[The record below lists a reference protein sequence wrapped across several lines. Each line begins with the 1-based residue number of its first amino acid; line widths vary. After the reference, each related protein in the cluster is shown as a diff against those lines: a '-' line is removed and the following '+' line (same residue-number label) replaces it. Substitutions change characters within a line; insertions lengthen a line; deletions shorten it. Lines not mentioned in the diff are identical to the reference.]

1 MTYATW
7 RRQPAQ
13 PRIEERGK
21 PEQLSGGGDPAACA
35 SPAGRSAQGPIPDP
49 ELEVKRG
56 AASRERAIEVR
67 ASSLDVLGSGLVPL
81 VVAADPTLTPESKAI
96 YALLVGILSSDEGSW
111 TVRQLLA
118 CLAMGSNRFY
128 KHRRLL
134 IEHGLVSVH
143 QPDIFHKAVYE
154 VSDGSEYYGDLAAP
168 GATLAGALEHAREI
182 AELNGADT
190 PGSIDGDEVVL
201 ASDARSPERAPKLG
215 AARPGAAR
223 LAPPDVL
230 EEDLYDPRHTPAP
243 PVAAVPRPDS
253 RVGVHAYDREV
264 SHLLGTAITGS
275 DEPARVRDAYLE
287 LIDRGW
293 APADIQRAYDAYV
306 VDHVGHG
313 RTPAVAMRLEN
324 FLSKGNGVRYW
335 ALQARSRA
343 AGAVPAPAGS
353 GKRGGAAPTL
363 DEVRALCASRG
374 YPVDP
379 EVFWNHYDALGWRN
393 GAGVPICKWQSA
405 LANWAINEERRRA
418 EGLPRI
424 PEPEDVAAFCKEK
437 GLDIDVSE
445 FMSYWNSRD
454 WRFSGGAPVKDWG
467 AAAETFAAQARKH
480 GSKAARGGNGGSRR
494 QAAPR
499 GGWDF
504 TRPGEGERFRA
515 SLTPEQRAELEDSVA
530 FHMDP
535 DLCFV
540 DVGGEL
546 MKKADYDAMV
556 AREGGEAL

>member
-13 PRIEERGK
+13 PHLEERGK
-21 PEQLSGGGDPAACA
+21 PEQLPDGEGPDACA
-35 SPAGRSAQGPIPDP
+35 PPAGRPSQGPIPNP

-128 KHRRLL
+128 RHRRLL

-201 ASDARSPERAPKLG
+201 ASDARAPERAPRLG
-215 AARPGAAR
+215 AARPGAGR

-230 EEDLYDPRHTPAP
+230 EEDLDDPRHTPAP
-243 PVAAVPRPDS
+243 PVPAVPRPDS

-306 VDHVGHG
+306 VDHVDHG

-335 ALQARSRA
+335 ALQARRRA
-343 AGAVPAPAGS
+343 SAPAEVPS
-353 GKRGGAAPTL
+353 GPEKRPCGKAPTL

-393 GAGVPICKWQSA
+393 GSGAPICKWQSA
-405 LANWAINEERRRA
+405 LANWAINDERRRA
-418 EGLPRI
+418 ENLPRI
-424 PEPEDVAAFCKEK
+424 PERDDVAAFAKER
-437 GLDIDVSE
+437 GLVFDVDE
-445 FMSYWNSRD
+445 FMSYWNSRG

-467 AAAETFAAQARKH
+467 AAAETFAAQAKKH
-480 GSKAARGGNGGSRR
+480 GPKAARHQGGRA

-515 SLTPEQRAELEDSVA
+515 SLSPEQRAELEDSVA
-530 FHMDP
+530 FHMNP
-535 DLCFV
+535 DLCYV